1 LPKDFAREIPGHAVK
16 TVPQAGWASVKNG
29 ELLRLIADSGKFE
42 AFLTVDK
49 NLPRQQ
55 KIQELPFAVVVLLAK
70 SNRLDDVVPFAPEL
84 LRRLPSF
91 SLDAFMFFPLLLL
104 LPSDQNDSEASFVSH
119 HASVSFCRICQGNGF
134 DHGADLLQGQ
144 ESVSSAST
152 G

>member
-1 LPKDFAREIPGHAVK
+1 MRVLLDECLPKDFAREVSGHTVE

-29 ELLRLIADSGKFE
+29 KLLRLIADSEKFE

-55 KIQELPFAVVVLLAK
+55 RIQELPFAVVVLLAK

-91 SLDAFMFFPLLLL
+91 RPGHVYILKSPPA
-104 LPSDQNDSEASFVSH
+104 N
-119 HASVSFCRICQGNGF
+119 
-134 DHGADLLQGQ
+134 
-144 ESVSSAST
+144 SS
-152 G
+152 